1 MKEEFLKNETGL
13 FLVNKIGK
21 PGIGTIELSL
31 SLNDNL
37 KNSLFYSLSPVDGSD
52 SSLIPSFKKDIIT
65 KDPEVLDSNRLRFV
79 DSSLSGSKIIT
90 GIGTTVFK
98 YTVPVVPELLELTK
112 NNSTAEYTTSSKT
125 SGGVSKLNL
134 KSRGSSL
141 TSLPSFLS
149 VDSEQGS
156 DAILRT
162 KTHTIG
168 KINKTRKSDIGF
180 NYYADKTLAP
190 EGAIPTN
197 LEIER
202 FSILDRIGISL
213 LD

>member
-21 PGIGTIELSL
+21 PGIGTISELSL

-125 SGGVSKLNL
+125 AFGGVSKLNL
-134 KSRGSSL
+134 KSKGSSL

-168 KINKTRKSDIGF
+168 KINKTRND
-180 NYYADKTLAP
+180 
-190 EGAIPTN
+190 
-197 LEIER
+197 
-202 FSILDRIGISL
+202 
-213 LD
+213 